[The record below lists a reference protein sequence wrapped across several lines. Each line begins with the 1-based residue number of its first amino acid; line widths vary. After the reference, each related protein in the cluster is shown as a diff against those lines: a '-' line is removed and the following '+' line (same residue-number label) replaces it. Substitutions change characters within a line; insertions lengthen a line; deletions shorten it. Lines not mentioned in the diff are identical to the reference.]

1 MRKLMLAAAL
11 CSLALPAAAAE
22 FREGVYT
29 VDGTNLDGS
38 PYGGTAEVTLLSDT
52 TCQIVWRTGSTESF
66 GHCMKVGDYVSA
78 GYIMGENTIGII
90 MYLVNEDGTLDGY
103 WTISGQ
109 NGSGTEKLTPQ

>member
-11 CSLALPAAAAE
+11 CGLVVPAAAAE
-22 FREGVYT
+22 FREGTYT
-29 VDGTNLDGS
+29 VEGTNLNGI
-38 PYGGTAEVTLLSDT
+38 PYVGTYEVTLKSDT
-52 TCQIVWRTGSTESF
+52 TCQITWKTGATESW

-78 GYIMGENTIGII
+78 GYIMGDAIGII

-109 NGSGTEKLTPQ
+109 DGSGTEKLTPQ